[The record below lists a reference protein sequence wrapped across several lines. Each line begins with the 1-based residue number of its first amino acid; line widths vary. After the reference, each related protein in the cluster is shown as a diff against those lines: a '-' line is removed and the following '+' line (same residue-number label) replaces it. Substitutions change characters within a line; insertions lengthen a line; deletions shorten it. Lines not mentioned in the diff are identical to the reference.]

1 MSTDSTASSVPSRN
15 VEIKASIG
23 DEKAFRRKVSI
34 AEQLTGNGGEII
46 KQHDVFFNAQKGRL
60 KLRYLETKKSELIH
74 YFRPD
79 VGGPKLSTYHKIDLD
94 EPKLMETI
102 LAESVGIKGE
112 VRKRRHLFLHQQ
124 TRIHL
129 DDVEGLGY
137 FLEFEVGLKPDQTVE
152 EGTRIANDMLK
163 LFEIADGDLVEGAY
177 MDKLLK

>member
-1 MSTDSTASSVPSRN
+1 MSAVEASVASRN
-15 VEIKASIG
+15 IEIKATIQ
-23 DEKAFRRKVSI
+23 DEESFRRMVKI
-34 AEQLTGNGGEII
+34 AEQLTGSSGEVI

-60 KLRYLETKKSELIH
+60 KLRYLETKKSELIQ

-79 VGGPKLSTYHKIDLD
+79 VGGPKLSTFHKIDLD

-102 LAESVGIKGE
+102 LAESVGVKGE
-112 VRKRRHLFLHQQ
+112 VRKQRHLFLHKQ

-137 FLEFEVGLKPDQTVE
+137 FLEFEVCLNPEQTVDD
-152 EGTRIANDMLK
+152 GTEMANEMMK
-163 LFEIADGDLVEGAY
+163 LFEIDEKDLIEGAY

>member
-1 MSTDSTASSVPSRN
+1 MSTEASIASRN
-15 VEIKASIG
+15 IEIKASVPS
-23 DEKAFRRKVSI
+23 EEAFRRKVEI
-34 AEQLTGNGGEII
+34 AGQLTGSSGEVI

-60 KLRYLETKKSELIH
+60 KLRYLETKKSELIQ

-79 VGGPKLSTYHKIDLD
+79 VGGPKLSTFHKIDLD
-94 EPKLMETI
+94 EPKLMETV

-137 FLEFEVGLKPDQTVE
+137 FLEFEVCLNPDQTVDD
-152 EGTRIANDMLK
+152 GTRVANEMMK
-163 LFEIADGDLVEGAY
+163 LFEIDEKDLIEGAY